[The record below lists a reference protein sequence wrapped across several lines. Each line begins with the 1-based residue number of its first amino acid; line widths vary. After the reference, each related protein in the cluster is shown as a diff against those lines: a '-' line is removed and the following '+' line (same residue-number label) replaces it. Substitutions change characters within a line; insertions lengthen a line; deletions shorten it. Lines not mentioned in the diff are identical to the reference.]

1 MMEDSDILTLGWGCE
16 APLSSASLWP
26 PSGEEFVTLDVG
38 DAPKDSAE
46 FATLEVAKERDR
58 HYYNTCLDPVDVK
71 LHQVLTEILSHYDY
85 N

>member
-16 APLSSASLWP
+16 PPVSSLWP
-26 PSGEEFVTLDVG
+26 PTGEEFVTLDVG
-38 DAPKDSAE
+38 DTPKDSTE

-58 HYYNTCLDPVDVK
+58 QYYSTCLDPVDVK
-71 LHQVLTEILSHYDY
+71 LHQVSD